1 LLNERLI
8 PVSRMKEY
16 GKPPRILP
24 RSPGHFKEWFDACK
38 GGKPAGANFDW
49 AGPMTE
55 VVLLG
60 NVALRP
66 ELREKLTHTKL
77 YWDGENMKFT
87 NVPEANEYLQR
98 EYRKGW
104 TL

>member
-1 LLNERLI
+1 
-8 PVSRMKEY
+8 MKEY
-16 GKPPRILP
+16 GKPPQMIP
-24 RSPGHFKEWFDACK
+24 RSPGHFEEWINACK
-38 GGKPAGANFDW
+38 GGEPARANFDW

-60 NVALRP
+60 NIALRR
-66 ELREKLTHTKL
+66 ELREKLTQTKL
-77 YWDGENMKFT
+77 YWDGPNMRCT
-87 NVPEANEYLQR
+87 NVPEANEYIRR

>member
-1 LLNERLI
+1 AR
-8 PVSRMKEY
+8 
-16 GKPPRILP
+16 
-24 RSPGHFKEWFDACK
+24 
-38 GGKPAGANFDW
+38 ANFDW

-60 NVALRP
+60 NIALRR
-66 ELREKLTHTKL
+66 ELREKLTQTKL
-77 YWDGENMKFT
+77 YWDGPNMRCT
-87 NVPEANEYLQR
+87 NVPEANEYIRR